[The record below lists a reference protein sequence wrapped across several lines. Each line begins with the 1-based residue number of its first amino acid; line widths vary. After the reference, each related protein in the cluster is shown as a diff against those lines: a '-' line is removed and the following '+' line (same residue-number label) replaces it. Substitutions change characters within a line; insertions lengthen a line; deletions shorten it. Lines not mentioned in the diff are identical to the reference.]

1 MTDREIKRT
10 VFSLQHAPFGKAVAI
25 LNNIYAQGYADGHS
39 ACCDELSVEDGDEV
53 ITMSAEELKRRMSLV
68 EALND
73 DIIDDQ
79 INHIFEGLKEI
90 KK

>member
-25 LNNIYAQGYADGHS
+25 MNNIYAQGYAAGHS

-53 ITMSAEELKRRMSLV
+53 VTMSIEELKRRMSLTG
-68 EALND
+68 ALND
-73 DIIDDQ
+73 EVVESQID
-79 INHIFEGLKEI
+79 HIFEGLKEI